1 MELGRALLA
10 VGAGEWP
17 DHFEQFAAALDPV
30 WIQQALTTTGK
41 ATVRRRKL
49 PAEQAVW
56 LVIGMG
62 LFRDRSIP
70 AIAQHLDLVLPEPNA
85 KGAAR
90 PLSSSALVQAR
101 QRLGS
106 EPLAEL
112 FRQTAEHWAVS
123 AADGQRWRGLAVYGV
138 DGSTL
143 RIADTP
149 ENDSTFG
156 RAGSSRGGTAAYPQ
170 LRLVTLMA
178 LRAHLLAGL
187 VLGPYRT
194 GEVTLA
200 ETLWDKIPDDSLTIL
215 DRGFLSYGL
224 LHRLQTRGCA
234 RHWLIRARTKFKWR
248 VIRRLGAND
257 HLVEITL
264 SKGSRRADP
273 QLPETIQVRALRY
286 QRRGFR
292 VQTLLTSM
300 TDPQRYPATEIA
312 ALYHERWEIE
322 LAFDEIKTHTLEREE
337 TLRSRTPARV
347 YQEVW
352 GLAIGYNLV
361 RLAMTRAAA
370 QIGVPS
376 IRISYRHA
384 LMLIR
389 EFWRLAAITTGPGLL
404 PRRIEHL
411 YGDLALLVL
420 PPRRLRRYPRAVKI
434 KMSSYP
440 RKRGS

>member
-1 MELGRALLA
+1 MELGPALLA
-10 VGAGEWP
+10 VGKGEWP

-30 WIQQALTTTGK
+30 WIQQALNTTGK

-49 PAEQAVW
+49 PAEQAIW

-62 LFRDRSIP
+62 LFRNRSIQDV
-70 AIAQHLDLVLPEPNA
+70 ARHLRLVLPGPMA
-85 KGAAR
+85 KSPAGS
-90 PLSSSALVQAR
+90 LTSSAVVQAR
-101 QRLGS
+101 QRLGC

-112 FRQTAEHWAVS
+112 FSRTAEHWAVS
-123 AADGQRWRGLAVYGV
+123 AADAQRWRGLAVYGV

-149 ENDSTFG
+149 ENESVFG
-156 RAGSSRGGTAAYPQ
+156 RPGSSRGDAAYPQ

-187 VLGPYRT
+187 ALGPYTT

-200 ETLWDKIPDDSLTIL
+200 ETLWDRIPDDSLTIL

-224 LHRLQTRGCA
+224 FHRLQCHGSSQ
-234 RHWLIRARTKFKWR
+234 HWLIRAKNKSKWN

-257 HLVEITL
+257 HLVEL
-264 SKGSRRADP
+264 SLPKSARRAHP
-273 QLPETIQVRALRY
+273 ELPETLQVRAVRY

-292 VQTLLTSM
+292 AQTLLTSL
-300 TDPQRYPATEIA
+300 TDSEHYPASEIA
-312 ALYHERWEIE
+312 ALYHERWELE
-322 LAFDEIKTHTLEREE
+322 LAFDELKTHTLEREE

-361 RLAMTRAAA
+361 RLAMARAAQEA
-370 QIGVPS
+370 GLPP
-376 IRISYRHA
+376 IRLSYRHA
-384 LMLIR
+384 LMLVR

-404 PRRIEHL
+404 PRRIIELHH
-411 YGDLALLVL
+411 DLALLVL
-420 PPRRLRRYPRAVKI
+420 PPRRSRRSYPRAVKI
-434 KMSSYP
+434 KMSNYP
-440 RKRGS
+440 RKR

>member
-1 MELGRALLA
+1 MDLGQALRA
-10 VGAGEWP
+10 VGEGEWP

-30 WIQQALTTTGK
+30 WIEQALTATGT

-62 LFRDRSIP
+62 LFRDRSIQ
-70 AIAQHLDLVLPEPNA
+70 AVAHHLELVLPASTASGPA
-85 KGAAR
+85 GS
-90 PLSSSALVQAR
+90 LTSSAVVQAR
-101 QRLGS
+101 QRLGC
-106 EPLAEL
+106 EPLSEL
-112 FRQTAEHWAVS
+112 FNRTAERWAVS
-123 AADGQRWRGLAVYGV
+123 AADAQRWQGLAVYGV

-149 ENDSTFG
+149 ENERTFG
-156 RAGSSRGGTAAYPQ
+156 RPGSSRGGAVAYPQ

-187 VLGPYRT
+187 ALGPYRT

-200 ETLWDKIPDDSLTIL
+200 ETLWDKISDDSLTIL

-224 LHRLQTRGCA
+224 LYRLQTQGNS
-234 RHWLIRARTKFKWR
+234 RHWLVRARAKLKWR
-248 VIRRLGAND
+248 VLRRLGAND

-264 SKGSRRADP
+264 SKESRRADP
-273 QLPETIQVRALRY
+273 QLPETLQVRAVRY

-292 VQTLLTSM
+292 VQTLLTSL
-300 TDPQRYPATEIA
+300 TDCQRYPAVEIA
-312 ALYHERWEIE
+312 ALYHERWELE

-361 RLAMTRAAA
+361 RLAMARAAA
-370 QIGVPS
+370 EAGLPA
-376 IRISYRHA
+376 IRLSYRHA

-389 EFWRLAAITTGPGLL
+389 DFWRLAAITSGPGLL

-411 YGDLALLVL
+411 HHDLAMLLL
-420 PPRRLRRYPRAVKI
+420 PPRRSRRYPRAVKI
-434 KMSSYP
+434 KMSNYP
-440 RKRGS
+440 RKR

>member
-1 MELGRALLA
+1 MDLGRALLA
-10 VGAGEWP
+10 VGEGEWP

-30 WIQQALTTTGK
+30 WIQQALTATGT

-62 LFRDRSIP
+62 LFRDRSIQ
-70 AIAQHLDLVLPEPNA
+70 AIAHHLNLVLPESTTKSPA
-85 KGAAR
+85 GA
-90 PLSSSALVQAR
+90 LTSSAVVQAR
-101 QRLGS
+101 QRLGV
-106 EPLAEL
+106 EPLSEL
-112 FRQTAEHWAVS
+112 FRQTAQHWAVS
-123 AADGQRWRGLAVYGV
+123 AADAQRWRGLAVYGV

-149 ENDSTFG
+149 ENEAVFG
-156 RAGSSRGGTAAYPQ
+156 RPGSSRGGAVAYPQ

-187 VLGPYRT
+187 ALGPYRT

-224 LHRLQTRGCA
+224 LYRLQTQGCA
-234 RHWLIRARTKFKWR
+234 RHWLIRAKANLKWR
-248 VIRRLGAND
+248 TIRRLGAND

-264 SKGSRRADP
+264 SKESRRADP
-273 QLPETIQVRALRY
+273 QLPETLQARAVRY

-292 VQTLLTSM
+292 AQTLLTSL

-312 ALYHERWEIE
+312 ALYHERWELE
-322 LAFDEIKTHTLEREE
+322 LTFDEIKTHTLEREE

-361 RLAMTRAAA
+361 RLAMARAAA
-370 QIGVPS
+370 EAGVPA
-376 IRISYRHA
+376 IRISYRYA
-384 LMLIR
+384 LLMIR
-389 EFWRLAAITTGPGLL
+389 DFWRLAAITSGPGLL

-411 YGDLALLVL
+411 HLDLASLVL
-420 PPRRLRRYPRAVKI
+420 PPRRPRRYPRTVKI
-434 KMSSYP
+434 KMSNYP
-440 RKRGS
+440 RKR

>member
-1 MELGRALLA
+1 MDFGQALLA
-10 VGAGEWP
+10 VGEGEWP
-17 DHFEQFAAALDPV
+17 DHFEQFAAALDPA
-30 WIQQALTTTGK
+30 WIEQALSATGK

-62 LFRDRSIP
+62 LFRDRSIQ
-70 AIAQHLDLVLPEPNA
+70 AVAQHLNLVLPGSTTKSPA
-85 KGAAR
+85 GS
-90 PLSSSALVQAR
+90 LTSSAVVQAR

-112 FRQTAEHWAVS
+112 FSRTAEHWAVR
-123 AADGQRWRGLAVYGV
+123 AADAQRWQGLAVYGV
-138 DGSTL
+138 DGSAL

-149 ENDSTFG
+149 ENESTFG
-156 RAGSSRGGTAAYPQ
+156 RPGTGRGRAAYPQ
-170 LRLVTLMA
+170 LRLVALMA

-187 VLGPYRT
+187 ALGPYGT

-200 ETLWDKIPDDSLTIL
+200 ETLWDRIPDDSLTIL

-224 LHRLQTRGCA
+224 LHRLQIHGRS
-234 RHWLIRARTKFKWR
+234 RHWLIRAKAKLKWR

-264 SKGSRRADP
+264 SKQARRANP
-273 QLPETIQVRALRY
+273 ELPETLLVRAVRY

-292 VQTLLTSM
+292 AQTLLTSL
-300 TDPQRYPATEIA
+300 TDSQRYPATEIA
-312 ALYHERWEIE
+312 ALYHERWELE
-322 LAFDEIKTHTLEREE
+322 LAFDELKTHTLEREE

-352 GLAIGYNLV
+352 GLALGYNLV

-370 QIGVPS
+370 EARVPPL
-376 IRISYRHA
+376 RLSYRHA
-384 LMLIR
+384 LLLIR
-389 EFWRLAAITTGPGLL
+389 DFWRLAAITSGPGLL
-404 PRRIEHL
+404 PRRIECLHR
-411 YGDLALLVL
+411 DLALLVL
-420 PPRRLRRYPRAVKI
+420 PPRRSRRYPRAVKI

-440 RKRGS
+440 RQR

>member
-1 MELGRALLA
+1 MELGPALLA
-10 VGAGEWP
+10 VGEGEWP
-17 DHFEQFAAALDPV
+17 DHFEQFAAALDPA
-30 WIQQALTTTGK
+30 WIQQALSATGK

-62 LFRDRSIP
+62 LFRNRSIQDV
-70 AIAQHLDLVLPEPNA
+70 ARHLNLVLPGPTA
-85 KGAAR
+85 QSPAGS
-90 PLSSSALVQAR
+90 LTSSAVVQAR
-101 QRLGS
+101 QRLGC

-112 FRQTAEHWAVS
+112 FSRTAERWAVS
-123 AADGQRWRGLAVYGV
+123 AADAQRWRGLAVYGV

-149 ENDSTFG
+149 ENESVFG
-156 RAGSSRGGTAAYPQ
+156 RPGSSRGDAAYPQ

-187 VLGPYRT
+187 ALGPYRT

-215 DRGFLSYGL
+215 DRGFLSFGL
-224 LHRLQTRGCA
+224 LHRLQTRGRS
-234 RHWLIRARTKFKWR
+234 RHWLIRARAKLKWR

-264 SKGSRRADP
+264 SKQARRADP
-273 QLPETIQVRALRY
+273 ELPQTLQVRAVRY

-292 VQTLLTSM
+292 AQTLLTSL
-300 TDPQRYPATEIA
+300 TDRQRYPAAEIV
-312 ALYHERWEIE
+312 ALYHERWELE

-337 TLRSRTPARV
+337 SLRSRNPARV

-361 RLAMTRAAA
+361 RLAMTRAAEQA
-370 QIGVPS
+370 GIPPL
-376 IRISYRHA
+376 RLSYRHS
-384 LMLIR
+384 LVLIR
-389 EFWRLAAITTGPGLL
+389 DFWLFAGITSGPGLL
-404 PRRIEHL
+404 PRRLERLHR
-411 YGDLALLVL
+411 DLALLVL
-420 PPRRLRRYPRAVKI
+420 PPRRPRRYPRAVKI
-434 KMSSYP
+434 KMSGYP
-440 RKRGS
+440 RQR

>member
-1 MELGRALLA
+1 MDIGQALLA
-10 VGAGEWP
+10 LGDGERP
-17 DHFEQFAAALDPV
+17 DHFEQFAAALDPA
-30 WIQQALTTTGK
+30 WIQQALISTGK

-62 LFRDRSIP
+62 LFRDRSIHDV
-70 AIAQHLDLVLPEPNA
+70 AHHLDLVLPDSMANTAP
-85 KGAAR
+85 GS
-90 PLSSSALVQAR
+90 LTSSAVVQAR

-106 EPLAEL
+106 EPLSEL
-112 FRQTAEHWAVS
+112 FRSTAEHWAVR
-123 AADGQRWRGLAVYGV
+123 AAGAQRWQGLAVYGI

-149 ENDSTFG
+149 ENESTFG
-156 RAGSSRGGTAAYPQ
+156 RPGSSRGCAAYPQ
-170 LRLVTLMA
+170 LRLVALMA

-187 VLGPYRT
+187 ALGPYRT

-215 DRGFLSYGL
+215 DRGFLSFGL
-224 LHRLQTRGCA
+224 LHRLQTRGRS
-234 RHWLIRARTKFKWR
+234 RHWLIRARAKLKWR

-264 SKGSRRADP
+264 SKQARRADP
-273 QLPETIQVRALRY
+273 ELPQTLQVRAVRY

-292 VQTLLTSM
+292 AQTLLTSL
-300 TDPQRYPATEIA
+300 TDRQRYPAAEIV
-312 ALYHERWEIE
+312 ALYHERWELE

-337 TLRSRTPARV
+337 SLRSRNPARV

-361 RLAMTRAAA
+361 RLAMTRAAEQA
-370 QIGVPS
+370 GIPPL
-376 IRISYRHA
+376 RLSYRHS
-384 LMLIR
+384 LVLIR
-389 EFWRLAAITTGPGLL
+389 DFWLFAGITSGPGLL
-404 PRRIEHL
+404 PRRLERLHR
-411 YGDLALLVL
+411 DLALLVL
-420 PPRRLRRYPRAVKI
+420 PPRRPRRYPRAVKI
-434 KMSSYP
+434 KMSGYP
-440 RKRGS
+440 RQR

>member
-1 MELGRALLA
+1 MDLGQALLA
-10 VGAGEWP
+10 VGEGEWP

-30 WIQQALTTTGK
+30 WIQQALTATGK

-62 LFRDRSIP
+62 LFRDRSIQ
-70 AIAQHLDLVLPEPNA
+70 AVAQHLDLVLPESTA
-85 KGAAR
+85 KSPAGS
-90 PLSSSALVQAR
+90 LTSSAVVQAR
-101 QRLGS
+101 QRLGF
-106 EPLAEL
+106 EPLSEL
-112 FRQTAEHWAVS
+112 FRRTAEHWAVS
-123 AADGQRWRGLAVYGV
+123 AADTQRWRGLAVYGV

-143 RIADTP
+143 RIADTL
-149 ENDSTFG
+149 ENEEAFG
-156 RAGSSRGGTAAYPQ
+156 RPGSSRGCAAYPQ

-187 VLGPYRT
+187 ALGPYRT

-224 LHRLQTRGCA
+224 LYRLQTQGSSRQ
-234 RHWLIRARTKFKWR
+234 WLIRAKAKLRWHT
-248 VIRRLGAND
+248 IRRLGPND
-257 HLVEITL
+257 HLVEITV
-264 SKGSRRADP
+264 SKQARRAHP
-273 QLPETIQVRALRY
+273 ELPETLLVRAVRY

-292 VQTLLTSM
+292 AQTLLTSL
-300 TDPQRYPATEIA
+300 TDSQRYPAAEIA
-312 ALYHERWEIE
+312 ALYHERWELE
-322 LAFDEIKTHTLEREE
+322 LTFDEIKTHTLEREE

-370 QIGVPS
+370 EAGVPP
-376 IRISYRHA
+376 IRISYRYA
-384 LMLIR
+384 LVLIR
-389 EFWRLAAITTGPGLL
+389 DFWRLAAITSGPGLL
-404 PRRIEHL
+404 PRRIARLHT
-411 YGDLALLVL
+411 DLALLVL
-420 PPRRLRRYPRAVKI
+420 PPRRSRRYPRAVKI
-434 KMSSYP
+434 KMSNYP
-440 RKRGS
+440 RQR

>member
-1 MELGRALLA
+1 MDLGAALLA
-10 VGAGEWP
+10 VGEGEWP
-17 DHFEQFAAALDPV
+17 EHFEQFATALDPA
-30 WIQQALTTTGK
+30 WIQQALTATGT

-70 AIAQHLDLVLPEPNA
+70 AVAQHLRLVLPGSTA
-85 KGAAR
+85 KHPAGA
-90 PLSSSALVQAR
+90 LTSSAVVQAR
-101 QRLGS
+101 QRLGF
-106 EPLAEL
+106 EPLSEL
-112 FRQTAEHWAVS
+112 FCRTAEHWAVR
-123 AADGQRWRGLAVYGV
+123 AAAAQPWQGLAVYGV

-156 RAGSSRGGTAAYPQ
+156 RPGSSRGGAAAYPQ

-187 VLGPYRT
+187 ALGPYRT
-194 GEVTLA
+194 GEATLA
-200 ETLWDKIPDDSLTIL
+200 ETLWDQIPDDSLTLL

-224 LHRLQTRGCA
+224 LHRLQTQGSS
-234 RHWLIRARTKFKWR
+234 RHWLIRAKAKLKWR
-248 VIRRLGAND
+248 VLRRLGAND
-257 HLVEITL
+257 HLVEVTL
-264 SKGSRRADP
+264 SKESRRADP
-273 QLPETIQVRALRY
+273 QLPETLQVRAVRY

-292 VQTLLTSM
+292 AQTLLTSL
-300 TDPQRYPATEIA
+300 TDSQRYPAAEIA
-312 ALYHERWEIE
+312 ALYHERWELE

-361 RLAMTRAAA
+361 RLAMARAAA
-370 QIGVPS
+370 EVGVLP

-384 LMLIR
+384 LMRIR
-389 EFWRLAAITTGPGLL
+389 EFWRLACTATS
-404 PRRIEHL
+404 R
-411 YGDLALLVL
+411 
-420 PPRRLRRYPRAVKI
+420 
-434 KMSSYP
+434 SSSCP
-440 RKRGS
+440 HAARVSTQERSRSR

>member
-1 MELGRALLA
+1 MDIGQALLA
-10 VGAGEWP
+10 LGDGERP
-17 DHFEQFAAALDPV
+17 DHFEQFAAALDPA
-30 WIQQALTTTGK
+30 WIQQALTATGK

-62 LFRDRSIP
+62 LFRDRSIHDV
-70 AIAQHLDLVLPEPNA
+70 AHHLDLVLPESTA
-85 KGAAR
+85 KG
-90 PLSSSALVQAR
+90 PSGSLTSSAIVQAR
-101 QRLGS
+101 QRLGC
-106 EPLAEL
+106 EPLSEL
-112 FRQTAEHWAVS
+112 FRSLAEHWAVR
-123 AADGQRWRGLAVYGV
+123 AADAQRWRGLAVYGV

-149 ENDSTFG
+149 ENETTFG
-156 RAGSSRGGTAAYPQ
+156 RPGSSRGGTAYPQ
-170 LRLVTLMA
+170 LRLVALMA

-187 VLGPYRT
+187 ALGAYRT

-215 DRGFLSYGL
+215 DRGFLSFGL
-224 LHRLQTRGCA
+224 LHRLQTRGRS
-234 RHWLIRARTKFKWR
+234 RHWLIRARAKLKWR

-264 SKGSRRADP
+264 SKQARRADP
-273 QLPETIQVRALRY
+273 QLPQTLQVRAVRY

-292 VQTLLTSM
+292 AQTLLTSL
-300 TDPQRYPATEIA
+300 TDHQRYPAAEIA

-361 RLAMTRAAA
+361 RLAMVQAAA
-370 QIGVPS
+370 EAGVPP
-376 IRISYRHA
+376 IRISYRYA
-384 LMLIR
+384 LLLIR
-389 EFWRLAAITTGPGLL
+389 DFWRLAAITSGPGLL

-411 YGDLALLVL
+411 HRDLASLVL
-420 PPRRLRRYPRAVKI
+420 PQRRPRRYPRAVKI
-434 KMSSYP
+434 KMSGYP
-440 RKRGS
+440 RQR

>member
-1 MELGRALLA
+1 MDIGQALLA
-10 VGAGEWP
+10 VGDGERP
-17 DHFEQFAAALDPV
+17 DHFEQFAAALDPA
-30 WIQQALTTTGK
+30 WIQQALTATGK

-62 LFRDRSIP
+62 LFRDRSIQD
-70 AIAQHLDLVLPEPNA
+70 IAHHLALVLPESTATSVP
-85 KGAAR
+85 GS
-90 PLSSSALVQAR
+90 LTSSAAVQAR
-101 QRLGS
+101 QRLGV
-106 EPLAEL
+106 EPLSEL
-112 FRQTAEHWAVS
+112 FRRTAEHWAVR
-123 AADGQRWRGLAVYGV
+123 AAEAQRWQGLAVYGV

-156 RAGSSRGGTAAYPQ
+156 RPGSSRGAAAYPQ

-187 VLGPYRT
+187 ALGPYGT

-200 ETLWDKIPDDSLTIL
+200 ETLWDRIPDDSLTIL

-224 LHRLQTRGCA
+224 LHRLQTEGKS
-234 RHWLIRARTKFKWR
+234 RHWLIRAKAKLKWR

-257 HLVEITL
+257 QLVEITL
-264 SKGSRRADP
+264 SKQVRRAHP
-273 QLPETIQVRALRY
+273 ELPEMLQVRAVRY

-292 VQTLLTSM
+292 AHTLLTSL
-300 TDPQRYPATEIA
+300 TDRQRYPAAEIA
-312 ALYHERWEIE
+312 ALYHERWELE

-337 TLRSRTPARV
+337 TLRSRKPVRV

-352 GLAIGYNLV
+352 GLAVGYNLV

-370 QIGVPS
+370 AAGLPPL
-376 IRISYRHA
+376 RLSYRHS
-384 LMLIR
+384 LVLIR
-389 EFWRLAAITTGPGLL
+389 DFWLFAGITSGPGLL
-404 PRRIEHL
+404 PRRLERLHR
-411 YGDLALLVL
+411 DLALLIL
-420 PPRRLRRYPRAVKI
+420 PPRRTRRYPRAVKI
-434 KMSSYP
+434 KMSNYP
-440 RKRGS
+440 RKR